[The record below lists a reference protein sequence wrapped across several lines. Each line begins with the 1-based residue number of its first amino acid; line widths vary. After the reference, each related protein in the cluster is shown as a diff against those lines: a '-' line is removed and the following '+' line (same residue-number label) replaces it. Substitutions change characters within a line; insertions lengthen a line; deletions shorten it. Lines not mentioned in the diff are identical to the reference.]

1 MELNKIHENF
11 GNFQRERA
19 FELLKLVEQAHDRY
33 NESLKAKGEGDVNPI
48 SIDNC
53 IEKDGKSEC
62 YSEYKDI
69 TKSPYKVLSNLV
81 FTQIDW
87 LSIKTLFK
95 RKLLFGFVVR
105 NIDTSDIYVV
115 FRGTASLGEWISNV
129 KFIQQSY
136 TTISGGDLSG
146 ETHWG
151 FRRTYE
157 RPETYG
163 RSPAEVRKILW
174 VTRWFDRVFLTGA
187 RPMKDII
194 ETTLIKECP
203 PGTPKQRIFIT
214 GHSLGGA
221 LATLATSHI
230 IKLIDDN
237 KISASPPILYT
248 FASPRV
254 GDSVFANNFS
264 KLEECYRIANSEDIV
279 PKIPI
284 PTLLLIAGR
293 TPPKSGTLSL
303 IQTLL
308 LIAGRTPPKSD
319 ALSFVQKLNSKVDF
333 QHIGLPIY
341 FTEQKKTVSDNHTI
355 PVYLDAL
362 KPLNHS

>member
-1 MELNKIHENF
+1 MELDKIPQDF
-11 GNFQRERA
+11 GNFQRKRA
-19 FELLKLVEQAHDRY
+19 FELLKLVEIAHERY
-33 NESLKAKGEGDVNPI
+33 NESLKLEGNI
-48 SIDNC
+48 AQKIYIDNC
-53 IEKDGKSEC
+53 IKKAKKSEC

-69 TKSPYKVLSNLV
+69 TQSPYEVITNLV

-87 LSIKTLFK
+87 CSLKTFFK
-95 RKLLFGFVVR
+95 KKLLFGFIAR
-105 NIDTSDIYVV
+105 KIDTSDIYVV
-115 FRGTASLGEWISNV
+115 FRGTANLGEWISNV

-136 TTISGGDLSG
+136 TTVSGGDLPG

-163 RSPAEVRKILW
+163 RSPAEIRRILW
-174 VTRWFDRVFLTGA
+174 VTRWFDRVFLPGV
-187 RPMKDII
+187 RPMKNII
-194 ETTLIKECP
+194 ETTLMKECP
-203 PGTPKQRIFIT
+203 LGTPKKQIFIT

-230 IKLIDDN
+230 IKLIADH
-237 KISASPPILYT
+237 KISANSPILYT

-254 GDSVFANNFS
+254 GDLNFASNFS
-264 KLEECYRIANSEDIV
+264 DLKECYRIANSEDIV

-293 TPPKSGTLSL
+293 TPPRSGTLSFT
-303 IQTLL
+303 Q
-308 LIAGRTPPKSD
+308 R
-319 ALSFVQKLNSKVDF
+319 LNSKIDF

-341 FTEQKKTVSDNHTI
+341 FTKQKNAISDNHTI

-362 KPLNHS
+362 KPSQTSKQLDKPIG

>member
-1 MELNKIHENF
+1 MAPIDKVQYKMELNKIPENF
-11 GNFQRERA
+11 GTFQRERA
-19 FELLKLVEQAHDRY
+19 FELLKLVEEAHERY
-33 NESLKAKGEGDVNPI
+33 AKSLEGEGNVAQTI
-48 SIDNC
+48 SINNC
-53 IEKDGKSEC
+53 IKKDGKSEC
-62 YSEYKDI
+62 YSEYKNI
-69 TKSPYKVLSNLV
+69 TQSPYEVLSNLV

-87 LSIKTLFK
+87 LSLKTFFK
-95 RKLLFGFVVR
+95 RKLIFGFVAR
-105 NIDTSDIYVV
+105 KIDTSDIYVV

-136 TTISGGDLSG
+136 TTISCGDLPG

-163 RSPAEVRKILW
+163 RSPAEIRKILW

-187 RPMKDII
+187 RPMKNII

-203 PGTPKQRIFIT
+203 PGTPKQQIFIT

-230 IKLIDDN
+230 IKLISDN
-237 KISASPPILYT
+237 KISANPPILYT
-248 FASPRV
+248 FASPRA
-254 GDSVFANNFS
+254 GDSDFAANFS
-264 KLEECYRIANSEDIV
+264 SLEECYRIANSEDIV

-284 PTLLLIAGR
+284 PTLLLVAGR

-303 IQTLL
+303 T
-308 LIAGRTPPKSD
+308 RR
-319 ALSFVQKLNSKVDF
+319 LNSRVDF
-333 QHIGLPIY
+333 KHIGLPIY
-341 FTEQKKTVSDNHTI
+341 FTEQRNTVSDNHTI

-362 KPLNHS
+362 KPLKP

>member
-1 MELNKIHENF
+1 MELNKIHEDF
-11 GNFQRERA
+11 GNFQRKRA
-19 FELLKLVEQAHDRY
+19 FELLKLVEQAHKRY
-33 NESLKAKGEGDVNPI
+33 DESLKAKGENDVPI
-48 SIDNC
+48 HINNC

-62 YSEYKDI
+62 YPEYKDI

-95 RKLLFGFVVR
+95 RKLFFGFVVR

-129 KFIQQSY
+129 KLIQQSY
-136 TTISGGDLSG
+136 TTIGGGDLSG

-203 PGTPKQRIFIT
+203 PGTPKQRLFIT

-221 LATLATSHI
+221 LATLATSHV

-237 KISASPPILYT
+237 KISAYLPILYT

-264 KLEECYRIANSEDIV
+264 KLDECYRIANSEDIV

-303 IQTLL
+303 SQM
-308 LIAGRTPPKSD
+308 
-319 ALSFVQKLNSKVDF
+319 LNSRVDF
-333 QHIGLPIY
+333 KHIGLPIY
-341 FTEQKKTVSDNHTI
+341 FTEQKNTVSDNHTI